1 MVAPS
6 PQLLN
11 AWRGDGGAAAMRA
24 ARAGM
29 EIQNH
34 WGSVDSHIELSVR
47 PTGRERVCRWTGY
60 CYTLS
65 RLLYLA
71 HGVRCAVP
79 APTVDRHCITRGCK
93 ACLADGRA

>member
-47 PTGRERVCRWTGY
+47 
-60 CYTLS
+60 
-65 RLLYLA
+65 A
-71 HGVRCAVP
+71 A
-79 APTVDRHCITRGCK
+79 
-93 ACLADGRA
+93 ACVALRSVVAS